1 MRMELKDILIRL
13 FLVTLFSGVIGF
25 EREKI
30 GSNAGLRTH
39 VLVGVGSA
47 TIALIQVALI
57 FYTKE
62 IYASGLVDTSL
73 TSAIKIDTARL
84 ISQVVSGIGFLGA
97 GTIIVTKRN
106 VSGLTT
112 AASIWNV
119 AALGLALGMG
129 FYKIGIFSFLF
140 TSITLVL
147 LKKVSASVK
156 KEMII
161 IKYIKGDLDAD
172 VLVDIM
178 TDLGYK
184 IDILKYTVSTLGNEL
199 VYTNL
204 IEIVNSKNFNFSEVI
219 TKLSH
224 NNNVISVERTNLE

>member
-1 MRMELKDILIRL
+1 MELKDILIRL